1 MSSDRSDCCASY
13 QVVTGSASRNWS
25 PVIVSPTVGSLDVED
40 VVELDSL
47 VEDDMLVVDS
57 DWLSSLLSGGFSSPG
72 GAGGG
77 AGGPP
82 GGGTVPSGP
91 GAGANPQQ
99 RPQDV
104 PRSGE
109 LQKAGILHPELVS
122 QRGPVHAQT
131 SVGLPSSSLVWVDV
145 YVTGVVVSDLVTST
159 LVIGTVV
166 VDEPEATVVTS
177 LLSGAD
183 VIEVGAGVDSAT
195 IVEVMGVPLEVV
207 TTTEAALLEPE
218 RSDETEPGVEP
229 DEVEPTR
236 GPEEVELE
244 EVEPGEVGSAE
255 VEPTRGPEEV
265 ESVEVESGG
274 EPEVESTRGPEDV
287 DEVSVRDPEET
298 AGDTALLPDG
308 LGTGEL
314 ASVDDPPDDSDTL
327 GEVMKVD
334 GVVPG
339 VPEPGLPEVEAVEVD
354 CDVSDA
360 LEPGLPGDE
369 SSPPG
374 FRKIVWTS

>member
-1 MSSDRSDCCASY
+1 M
-13 QVVTGSASRNWS
+13 
-25 PVIVSPTVGSLDVED
+25 
-40 VVELDSL
+40 
-47 VEDDMLVVDS
+47 
-57 DWLSSLLSGGFSSPG
+57 
-72 GAGGG
+72 
-77 AGGPP
+77 
-82 GGGTVPSGP
+82 PSGP

-109 LQKAGILHPELVS
+109 LQKAGILHPELES
-122 QRGPVHAQT
+122 QRGPVQAQT
-131 SVGLPSSSLVWVDV
+131 SVGLPSSALVWVDV

-159 LVIGTVV
+159 TVIGTVV
-166 VDEPEATVVTS
+166 VDEPEVTVVTS

-195 IVEVMGVPLEVV
+195 TVEVTGVPSEVV
-207 TTTEAALLEPE
+207 TTTKVALLELE
-218 RSDETEPGVEP
+218 RPDETEPDVEP
-229 DEVEPTR
+229 YEVEPTR
-236 GPEEVELE
+236 GPEEVE
-244 EVEPGEVGSAE
+244 PDEVGSAE
-255 VEPTRGPEEV
+255 VELTRGPEEV

-298 AGDTALLPDG
+298 AGDRALLPDG

-334 GVVPG
+334 GEDPG